1 MDFTEKYN
9 KYNSKYLD
17 LFQIGGAGET
27 VIEPLDQDDRDLLD
41 NIIRVGKTYCDPEG
55 SPVAMYSLVTALRH
69 GPSGEILYGL
79 ASRSPMGSDAHAEP
93 AVVSAARIRDP
104 VRTNFTTIVCI
115 TSTGKFKAPCGS
127 CRELLKHHFPH
138 VNVIVPDPSIAVPTP
153 LPPNYI
159 DNLVKI
165 NIKYLLP
172 YPYQNGDIREESKLD
187 KNIDVT
193 LK

>member
-1 MDFTEKYN
+1 
-9 KYNSKYLD
+9 
-17 LFQIGGAGET
+17 
-27 VIEPLDQDDRDLLD
+27 
-41 NIIRVGKTYCDPEG
+41 
-55 SPVAMYSLVTALRH
+55 MYSLVTALRH
-69 GPSGEILYGL
+69 GPSKEILYGL

-93 AVVSAARIRDP
+93 AVVSAARLRDP
-104 VRTNFTTIVCI
+104 IRTNFTTIVCI

-165 NIKYLLP
+165 NVKYLLP